1 MRNYWEIFIVSLK
14 LGLTSFG
21 GPTAHLAY
29 FQKEY
34 VENRGW
40 LNHKEY
46 AELVVLSQFLPGPAS
61 SQVGMGIGYIKG
73 GWFGSLCSFLGF
85 TFPSV
90 FLLMLFAT
98 VLQSTSFSMNWLD
111 GLKLVAVAIVAHAI
125 VEMSRKILVTRRHW
139 AIAIGSLAI
148 LLLWTGILSQ
158 VVVLAVAAACGLFF
172 LKPEQFDGNSGRA
185 LPSLKTGVL
194 LLVAFFVLLIGL
206 PTVVSIFQNEWLQ
219 LVSSLYVSGS
229 LVFGGGHV
237 VLPLLET
244 QFVHTGLLTANEFLA
259 GYGFTQAVPGPLFT
273 FASYIGA
280 TLFGFVGGLVATIA
294 IFLPAFLILF
304 GVWPIWH
311 KLKSN
316 SNIRKGM
323 AGLNAAVVG
332 ILAAAWVN
340 PIASSSIHNV
350 IDIVVVVIFY
360 GLLAKVKL
368 QPIWIVGLGVVVG
381 VLL

>member
-1 MRNYWEIFIVSLK
+1 MRKFWEIFIVSLK

-34 VENRGW
+34 VEHRGW

-46 AELVVLSQFLPGPAS
+46 AELVVISQFLPGPAS
-61 SQVGMGIGYIKG
+61 SQVGMGIGYIRG

-90 FLLMLFAT
+90 FLLMLFAS
-98 VLQSTSFSMNWLD
+98 VLQSTALSLDWLD

-125 VEMSRKILVTRRHW
+125 VDMARKILVTGRHW
-139 AIAIGSLAI
+139 MIAIGSLVI

-158 VVVLAVAAACGLFF
+158 VIVLGVAAACGLFF
-172 LKPEQFDGNSGRA
+172 LKPEQFARKSEYA
-185 LPSLKTGVL
+185 LPSLKSGL
-194 LLVAFFVLLIGL
+194 LLLAVFFALLMGL
-206 PTVVSIFQNEWLQ
+206 PIIGAIFHNDWVQ
-219 LVSSLYVSGS
+219 LVSSLYVSGA

-244 QFVHTGLLTANEFLA
+244 QFVHTGLLTADEFLA

-273 FASYIGA
+273 FSSYIG
-280 TLFGFVGGLVATIA
+280 TTVFGFAGGLVATIA
-294 IFLPAFLILF
+294 IFMPAFLILF
-304 GVWPIWH
+304 GAWPIWQ

-316 SNIRKGM
+316 SKIRRGM

-332 ILAAAWVN
+332 ILAAAWVK
-340 PIASSSIHNV
+340 PIASSSIHNAV
-350 IDIVVVVIFY
+350 DIVIAIIFY
-360 GLLAKVKL
+360 GLLVKVKL
-368 QPIWIVGLGVVVG
+368 QPIWIVGLGIIVG
-381 VLL
+381 VLS

>member
-34 VENRGW
+34 VDHRQW

-61 SQVGMGIGYIKG
+61 SQVGMGIGFIRG
-73 GWFGSLCSFLGF
+73 GWFGSFCSFLGF

-98 VLQSTSFSMNWLD
+98 ILQNTALAMDWLD

-125 VEMSRKILVTRRHW
+125 VDMAKKILVTKRHW
-139 AIAIGSLAI
+139 GIAIGSLAI

-158 VVVLAVAAACGLFF
+158 VIVLAVAILCGLFF
-172 LKPEQFDGNSGRA
+172 LKPGQFEQSKERA
-185 LPSLKTGVL
+185 LPSLKTGL
-194 LLVAFFVLLIGL
+194 LLLFAFFVGLIGL
-206 PTVVSIFQNEWLQ
+206 PALLGIFPNDWLQ
-219 LVSSLYVSGS
+219 MVSSLYVSGS

-244 QFVHTGLLTANEFLA
+244 QFVQAGIISADEFLA

-273 FASYIGA
+273 FASYLGT
-280 TLFGFVGGLVATIA
+280 TLFGFFGGLVATIA

-304 GVWPIWH
+304 GVWPIWY
-311 KLKSN
+311 KLKGN
-316 SNIRKGM
+316 STVRKGM

-340 PIASSSIHNV
+340 PIVTTSIHNGM
-350 IDIVVVVIFY
+350 DIIVAIIFY
-360 GLLAKVKL
+360 ALLAKAKL
-368 QPIWIVGLGVVVG
+368 QPLWIVGLGVIVG
-381 VLL
+381 ILL